1 MKSYEDWLDYSIEAF
16 VKPEQKPKSIRINI
30 NDLSTEVYNLLMNN
44 EKSIEKTK
52 NDLSLSETIMATGIS
67 VSLSEYIVKL
77 IKGFNLL
84 KVFGTGAATLAVV
97 KSICRNLIVSGF
109 TSAWATCLG
118 SIISCGTFDDGA
130 NILKSPK
137 CLKKISDFKS
147 KYSNSKL
154 TLSELK
160 KDPNVMS
167 SAGILNFIL
176 MGEISGKAVNFMDK
190 NDVVIRE
197 VNSVPISVVKLT
209 PLIGSTDLKQ
219 FAGYRIVIVTAY
231 YKDAKGKIKAKNLC
245 QGYITKGA
253 KVNKSGEALS
263 RESLFNVIG
272 Y

>member
-30 NDLSTEVYNLLMNN
+30 NDLSTEVYNLLINN
-44 EKSIEKTK
+44 EKSVEKTK

-84 KVFGTGAATLAVV
+84 KAFGTGAATLAVV
-97 KSICRNLIVSGF
+97 KSICRSLIVNGF
-109 TSAWATCLG
+109 VAAWVTCLS

-130 NILKSPK
+130 DILKSPK
-137 CLKKISDFKS
+137 CLKKISEFKS

-154 TLSELK
+154 TLTELK
-160 KDPNVMS
+160 KDPNATS
-167 SAGILNFIL
+167 TAGILNYLL

-197 VNSVPISVVKLT
+197 VNGVPISVVKLT

-231 YKDAKGKIKAKNLC
+231 YKDAKGQIKAKNLC

>member
-16 VKPEQKPKSIRINI
+16 VKPEKPKSIKINI
-30 NDLSTEVYNLLMNN
+30 NDLSTEVYNLLMND
-44 EKSIEKTK
+44 EKSVEKSK

-67 VSLSEYIVKL
+67 VSLSEYIVRL
-77 IKGFNLL
+77 IKGFNLV
-84 KVFGTGAATLAVV
+84 KTFTGVGGASLAVV
-97 KSICRNLIVSGF
+97 KNLCRNLVANGF
-109 TSAWATCLG
+109 AAAWVTCLS

-130 NILKSPK
+130 DILKSPK
-137 CLKKISDFKS
+137 CLKKISDFKN

-160 KDPNVMS
+160 KDSNAMS
-167 SAGILNFIL
+167 TAGILNYVL
-176 MGEISGKAVNFMDK
+176 MGEVSGKAINFMDK

-197 VNSVPISVVKLT
+197 VNGVPISVVKLT
-209 PLIGSTDLKQ
+209 PLIGSVDLKQ

-263 RESLFNVIG
+263 RESLFNTIG